1 MIYILSGNDNKKKNI
16 YLKKLLKDKNPIFL
30 QEDNLE
36 KKELFSYAGKTSLF
50 GDTLIIILDS
60 IIKNGEVD
68 LTQDDLNILKD
79 SPNLFVFLEDKLL
92 AVEEKK
98 YKKYAQIEKFN
109 TLDIKQK
116 PKTNTFAITDSFASR
131 DKIMTWFLYR
141 KAIME
146 GSSPEEISGILFW
159 KIKKLLQ
166 DGSRSFKEDEL
177 KKNSSDLISLY
188 HRAHMG
194 ECDFT
199 IGIEQFILKSLSK
212 K

>member
-79 SPNLFVFLEDKLL
+79 SQIYLF
-92 AVEEKK
+92 
-98 YKKYAQIEKFN
+98 
-109 TLDIKQK
+109 
-116 PKTNTFAITDSFASR
+116 S
-131 DKIMTWFLYR
+131 
-141 KAIME
+141 
-146 GSSPEEISGILFW
+146 W
-159 KIKKLLQ
+159 KINYWQSK
-166 DGSRSFKEDEL
+166 
-177 KKNSSDLISLY
+177 KKNIKN
-188 HRAHMG
+188 M
-194 ECDFT
+194 
-199 IGIEQFILKSLSK
+199 LK
-212 K
+212 